1 MTNYKITFSR
11 LGSKG
16 RLGNQLFQIASTIG
30 MAKKNSFDYCFPKW
44 EYSKYF
50 EFDLKECFIDNKTFI
65 KVREEKF
72 EVYDWKLLNN
82 KNINLDGWLQSE
94 KYFDLKLTK
103 KIFKFESIFLEKIK
117 KEHIHFFDKKN
128 ILISVRRGD
137 FVNHPYFYQVGFKFY
152 IKALFNFF
160 PDWKSRNIIFMSD
173 DIKYCKKYYSFL
185 KNSFFIEDLSD
196 IEQIAL
202 GTLCDDYIIS
212 NSTFS
217 WWIAWLGE
225 NKNTKIIRPKQNFRG
240 EFLKK
245 NDDKDFFP
253 EQWIKFDDKTV
264 LLEPKLYLVN
274 IKIIIHDL
282 IFDFNF
288 YRKKYFYK
296 FKQFIKKIIKYK

>member
-117 KEHIHFFDKKN
+117 KEHIHFFDKK
-128 ILISVRRGD
+128 I
-137 FVNHPYFYQVGFKFY
+137 Y
-152 IKALFNFF
+152 
-160 PDWKSRNIIFMSD
+160 
-173 DIKYCKKYYSFL
+173 
-185 KNSFFIEDLSD
+185 
-196 IEQIAL
+196 
-202 GTLCDDYIIS
+202 
-212 NSTFS
+212 
-217 WWIAWLGE
+217 
-225 NKNTKIIRPKQNFRG
+225 
-240 EFLKK
+240 
-245 NDDKDFFP
+245 
-253 EQWIKFDDKTV
+253 
-264 LLEPKLYLVN
+264 
-274 IKIIIHDL
+274 
-282 IFDFNF
+282 
-288 YRKKYFYK
+288 
-296 FKQFIKKIIKYK
+296 